1 MLEAAHS
8 LPDDIA
14 ALKAM
19 VLASRAELAARDA
32 ELHNRDLLIEKLKH
46 QLAGLRRQR
55 FGATSEAL
63 DQLELGIEDEE
74 IARAAE
80 VLPEPPAATKSQPKR
95 RPLPD
100 HLPREET
107 VLTPGDRCSAC
118 GDHLKRLGEDV
129 TEELEYIPGRF
140 VVKRIVRPRLACG
153 GCEKFHQAPLP
164 PRPIERGRPGP
175 GLLAHV
181 LVSKYCD
188 HLPLY
193 RQSRIFARDGIE
205 LDRSTLAGWVGKA
218 TALLEPLADAIG
230 RHVLEGQALFA
241 DDTPVKLL
249 APGTGKTATGRAWT
263 YVRDERPWAGEA
275 PPAAWYRFSADRKAA
290 HPKSHLAGFAGWMHT
305 DGYAGF
311 GALARAGPVREVACL
326 AHVRR
331 KFFDVHAAQG
341 SAIAAEALE
350 RIAALYAIEKE
361 ARGQP
366 PENRTAI
373 RKAKAAPCL
382 DELAVAANAAAED
395 LRQDPAGGGD
405 PPCADPPQAP
415 STLYRARLPGDRQQ
429 PGRTRNEA
437 DRARPQELSLHG
449 LGQRRQGRRHRL
461 HPDRDRQAQRRQS
474 AGLACRRPRTHPRL
488 QDQPH
493 RRAAALEH
501 RDASRSGS
509 RRLNSP
515 GQYDRTLTMFKT

>member
-1 MLEAAHS
+1 MLDEART
-8 LPDDIA
+8 LPDNIA

-19 VLASRAELAARDA
+19 VLASRAELR
-32 ELHNRDLLIEKLKH
+32 NRDLLIEKLKH

-55 FGATSEAL
+55 FGTTSEAL

-74 IARAAE
+74 IAQAAE
-80 VLPEPPAATKSQPKR
+80 AVPEPTPGTKRQPKR
-95 RPLPD
+95 RPLPG

-107 VLTPGDRCSAC
+107 HLAPGERCADC
-118 GDHLKRLGEDV
+118 GGRLKRLGEDV

-140 VVKRIVRPRLACG
+140 VVKRIVRPRLTCG

-193 RQSRIFARDGIE
+193 RQSRIFARDGVD

-218 TALLEPLADAIG
+218 TALLEPLADAVG
-230 RHVLEGQALFA
+230 HHVLAGRALFA

-249 APGTGKTATGRAWT
+249 APGAGKTATGRVWT
-263 YVRDERPWAGEA
+263 YVRDERPWNGEA
-275 PPAAWYRFSADRKAA
+275 PPAAWRRFSADRKAA
-290 HPKSHLAGFAGWMHT
+290 HPKDHLEGFAGWMHS

-361 ARGQP
+361 VRSQP
-366 PENRTAI
+366 PERRAAS
-373 RKAKAAPCL
+373 RRASAAPRL
-382 DELAVAANAAAED
+382 DELERWLQAQLPKISAKTPLAAAIRYALTRMKR
-395 LRQDPAGGGD
+395 LRPYLEHGFLEIDNNPAERAMRPITLGRKNYLFMGSSSGGKAAAIAYTLIETTRLND
-405 PPCADPPQAP
+405 VDPQAWLTQVLKRIP
-415 STLYRARLPGDRQQ
+415 DYKINRVDELLPWNTETVADLQ
-429 PGRTRNEA
+429 A
-437 DRARPQELSLHG
+437 DR
-449 LGQRRQGRRHRL
+449 
-461 HPDRDRQAQRRQS
+461 
-474 AGLACRRPRTHPRL
+474 
-488 QDQPH
+488 
-493 RRAAALEH
+493 
-501 RDASRSGS
+501 
-509 RRLNSP
+509 
-515 GQYDRTLTMFKT
+515 

>member
-1 MLEAAHS
+1 MLDEAQA

-19 VLASRAELAARDA
+19 VLASQAELR
-32 ELHNRDLLIEKLKH
+32 NRDLLIEKLKH

-74 IARAAE
+74 IAQAAE
-80 VLPEPPAATKSQPKR
+80 AVPEPMPGTKRQPKR
-95 RPLPD
+95 CPLPG

-107 VLTPGDRCSAC
+107 VLAPGERCADC
-118 GDHLKRLGEDV
+118 GGRLKRLGEDV

-140 VVKRIVRPRLACG
+140 VVKRIVRPRLTCG

-193 RQSRIFARDGIE
+193 RQSRIFARDGVE

-218 TALLEPLADAIG
+218 TALLEPLADAVE
-230 RHVLEGQALFA
+230 RHVLAGRALFA

-249 APGTGKTATGRAWT
+249 APGTGKTATGRVWT
-263 YVRDERPWAGEA
+263 YVRDERPWKGDA

-290 HPKSHLAGFAGWMHT
+290 HPKDHLEGFAGWMHS

-350 RIAALYAIEKE
+350 RIAALYVIEKE

-366 PENRTAI
+366 PDRRAAI
-373 RKAKAAPCL
+373 RRARAAPRL
-382 DELAVAANAAAED
+382 DELVRWLQSQLPKISAKTPLAAAIRHALTRMKR
-395 LRQDPAGGGD
+395 LRPYIDNGFLEIDNNPAERAMRPIALGRKNYLFMGSTSGGKAAAIAYTLIETARLNGIDPQAWLAQVLD
-405 PPCADPPQAP
+405 RIPDYKINRVDELLPWNIAPAADP
-415 STLYRARLPGDRQQ
+415 
-429 PGRTRNEA
+429 EA
-437 DRARPQELSLHG
+437 DR
-449 LGQRRQGRRHRL
+449 
-461 HPDRDRQAQRRQS
+461 
-474 AGLACRRPRTHPRL
+474 
-488 QDQPH
+488 
-493 RRAAALEH
+493 
-501 RDASRSGS
+501 
-509 RRLNSP
+509 
-515 GQYDRTLTMFKT
+515 

>member
-1 MLEAAHS
+1 MLEEAHS
-8 LPDDIA
+8 LPDDIT

-19 VLASRAELAARDA
+19 VLASQAELR
-32 ELHNRDLLIEKLKH
+32 NRDLLIEKLKH

-55 FGATSEAL
+55 FGVTSEAL
-63 DQLELGIEDEE
+63 DQLEFGIEDEE

-80 VLPEPPAATKSQPKR
+80 ALPEPAPSSKHQPKR

-107 VLTPGDRCSAC
+107 VLAPDDHCTAC
-118 GDHLKRLGEDV
+118 GGRLKRLGEDV

-140 VVKRIVRPRLACG
+140 VVKRIVRPRLTCG
-153 GCEKFHQAPLP
+153 GCERFHQAPLP

-193 RQSRIFARDGIE
+193 RQSRIFARENVD

-218 TALLEPLADAIG
+218 TALMEPLADAVG
-230 RHVLEGQALFA
+230 RHVLAGQTLFA

-249 APGTGKTATGRAWT
+249 APGTGKTATGRVWT
-263 YVRDERPWAGEA
+263 YVRDERPWNGEA

-290 HPKSHLAGFAGWMHT
+290 HPKDHLEGFAGWMHS

-311 GALARAGPVREVACL
+311 GALARVGPVREVACL

-366 PENRTAI
+366 PDQRAAI
-373 RKAKAAPCL
+373 RRARAAPRL
-382 DELAVAANAAAED
+382 DELERWLQSQLPRISAKSPLAAAIRYARSIRNEMT
-395 LRQDPAGGGD
+395 LTEPS
-405 PPCADPPQAP
+405 QAP
-415 STLYRARLPGDRQQ
+415 AALYRARLPGDRQQ
-429 PGRTRNEA
+429 PGRTRHQA
-437 DRARPQELSLHG
+437 DCDRPEELPLHG

-461 HPDRDRQAQRRQS
+461 YTDRDRQAQRCGPPS
-474 AGLACRRPRTHPRL
+474 LARPGPRTHTRL
-488 QDQPH
+488 QDQP
-493 RRAAALEH
+493 RR
-501 RDASRSGS
+501 
-509 RRLNSP
+509 
-515 GQYDRTLTMFKT
+515 

>member
-1 MLEAAHS
+1 MLEEAHS

-19 VLASRAELAARDA
+19 VLSSRAEVAARDA
-32 ELHNRDLLIEKLKH
+32 ELRNRDLLIEKLKH

-63 DQLELGIEDEE
+63 DQLELGLEDEE
-74 IARAAE
+74 IARSAEAVAA
-80 VLPEPPAATKSQPKR
+80 PAPASKRQPKR

-107 VLTPGDRCSAC
+107 HLAPPGDRCTDC
-118 GDHLKRLGEDV
+118 GGRLKRLGEDV

-140 VVKRIVRPRLACG
+140 VVKRIVRPRLACS
-153 GCEKFHQAPLP
+153 GCETFHQAPLP
-164 PRPIERGRPGP
+164 SRPIERGRPGP

-193 RQSRIFARDGIE
+193 RQSRIFARDGVD

-218 TALLEPLADAIG
+218 TALLEPLADAVG

-241 DDTPVKLL
+241 DDTSVKLL

-263 YVRDERPWAGEA
+263 YVRDERPWKGEA
-275 PPAAWYRFSADRKAA
+275 SPAAWYRFSADRKAA
-290 HPKSHLAGFAGWMHT
+290 HPKSHLAGYAGWMHS

-350 RIAALYAIEKE
+350 WIAALYAIEKE

-366 PENRTAI
+366 PERRVAI
-373 RKAKAAPCL
+373 RRAGAAPHL
-382 DELAVAANAAAED
+382 DEFERWLQTQLPRISAKTPLAAAIRHALTRLKR
-395 LRQDPAGGGD
+395 LRSYIEHGFLEIDNNPAERAMRPIALGRKNYLFMGSASGG
-405 PPCADPPQAP
+405 
-415 STLYRARLPGDRQQ
+415 
-429 PGRTRNEA
+429 
-437 DRARPQELSLHG
+437 
-449 LGQRRQGRRHRL
+449 
-461 HPDRDRQAQRRQS
+461 
-474 AGLACRRPRTHPRL
+474 
-488 QDQPH
+488 
-493 RRAAALEH
+493 RAAAIAYTLIET
-501 RDASRSGS
+501 A
-509 RRLNSP
+509 RLNDVDPQAWLAQVLERIPDYKINRVDELLPWNCTSTE
-515 GQYDRTLTMFKT
+515 DRKADA

>member
-1 MLEAAHS
+1 MLDEAQA

-19 VLASRAELAARDA
+19 VLASQAELR
-32 ELHNRDLLIEKLKH
+32 NRDLLIEKLKH

-74 IARAAE
+74 IAQAAE
-80 VLPEPPAATKSQPKR
+80 AVPEPTPGTKRQPKR
-95 RPLPD
+95 RPLPG

-107 VLTPGDRCSAC
+107 VLAPGERCADC
-118 GDHLKRLGEDV
+118 GGRLRRLGEDV

-193 RQSRIFARDGIE
+193 RQSRIFARDGVE

-218 TALLEPLADAIG
+218 TALLEPLADAVG
-230 RHVLEGQALFA
+230 RHVLAGQVLFA

-249 APGTGKTATGRAWT
+249 APGTGKTATGRVWT
-263 YVRDERPWAGEA
+263 YVRDERPWKGEA
-275 PPAAWYRFSADRKAA
+275 PPAAWYRFSADRKAE
-290 HPKSHLAGFAGWMHT
+290 HPKAHLADFAGWMHS

-331 KFFDVHAAQG
+331 KFFDVHVAQG

-366 PENRTAI
+366 PERRAAI
-373 RKAKAAPCL
+373 RRAGAAPRL
-382 DELAVAANAAAED
+382 DELERWLQAQLPKISAKTPLAAAIRYALTRMKR
-395 LRQDPAGGGD
+395 LRPYIDNGFLEIDNNPAERAMRPIALGRKNYLFMGSSSGGK
-405 PPCADPPQAP
+405 AAAIAY
-415 STLYRARLPGDRQQ
+415 TLIETARLNDVDPQTWLAQVLDRI
-429 PGRTRNEA
+429 PDYKINRVDELLPWNTEPAAVPEA
-437 DRARPQELSLHG
+437 DR
-449 LGQRRQGRRHRL
+449 
-461 HPDRDRQAQRRQS
+461 
-474 AGLACRRPRTHPRL
+474 
-488 QDQPH
+488 
-493 RRAAALEH
+493 
-501 RDASRSGS
+501 
-509 RRLNSP
+509 
-515 GQYDRTLTMFKT
+515 

>member
-1 MLEAAHS
+1 MTGTRLHDVQALEAALAAS
-8 LPDDIA
+8 EARAAAAEAKASDAEAQVA
-14 ALKAM
+14 ALTLM
-19 VLASRAELAARDA
+19 
-32 ELHNRDLLIEKLKH
+32 IEKLKH

-63 DQLELGIEDEE
+63 DQLELGLEDEE
-74 IARAAE
+74 IARSAE
-80 VLPEPPAATKSQPKR
+80 APPEPTPGIRKQPKR

-107 VLTPGDRCSAC
+107 HLAPPGDRCTDC
-118 GDHLKRLGEDV
+118 GGRLKRLGEDV

-153 GCEKFHQAPLP
+153 GCERFHQAPLP
-164 PRPIERGRPGP
+164 SRPIERGRPGP

-193 RQSRIFARDGIE
+193 RQSRIFARDGVD

-218 TALLEPLADAIG
+218 TALLEPLADAVG
-230 RHVLEGQALFA
+230 RHVLGGQALFA

-263 YVRDERPWAGEA
+263 YVRDERPWKGDAS
-275 PPAAWYRFSADRKAA
+275 PAAWYRFSADRKAA
-290 HPKSHLAGFAGWMHT
+290 HPKSHLAGYAGWMHS

-326 AHVRR
+326 AHARR

-341 SAIAAEALE
+341 STIAAEALE

-366 PENRTAI
+366 P
-373 RKAKAAPCL
+373 
-382 DELAVAANAAAED
+382 
-395 LRQDPAGGGD
+395 
-405 PPCADPPQAP
+405 
-415 STLYRARLPGDRQQ
+415 
-429 PGRTRNEA
+429 
-437 DRARPQELSLHG
+437 
-449 LGQRRQGRRHRL
+449 
-461 HPDRDRQAQRRQS
+461 S
-474 AGLACRRPRTHPRL
+474 A
-488 QDQPH
+488 
-493 RRAAALEH
+493 
-501 RDASRSGS
+501 ASRSAAPRP
-509 RRLNSP
+509 RRTSMSSSAGCKRNCRSSP
-515 GQYDRTLTMFKT
+515 PRPRWRRRSAMR

>member
-1 MLEAAHS
+1 MLEEAHA

-32 ELHNRDLLIEKLKH
+32 ELRNRDLLIGKLRH

-63 DQLELGIEDEE
+63 DQLELGLEDEE

-80 VLPEPPAATKSQPKR
+80 APPEPTAASKTQPKR

-100 HLPREET
+100 HLPREEM

-118 GDHLKRLGEDV
+118 GNRLKRLGEDV
-129 TEELEYIPGRF
+129 AEELEYVPGRF

-153 GCEKFHQAPLP
+153 GCETFHQAPLP

-193 RQSRIFARDGIE
+193 RQSRIFARDGVE

-230 RHVLEGQALFA
+230 RHVLAGRALFA
-241 DDTPVKLL
+241 DDTPVKML

-263 YVRDERPWAGEA
+263 YVRDERPWNGEA

-290 HPKSHLAGFAGWMHT
+290 HPKGHLEGFAGWMHS

-331 KFFDVHAAQG
+331 RPAPDLIRG
-341 SAIAAEALE
+341 SSTSMPP
-350 RIAALYAIEKE
+350 R
-361 ARGQP
+361 ARRSP
-366 PENRTAI
+366 PGRWNGS
-373 RKAKAAPCL
+373 P
-382 DELAVAANAAAED
+382 
-395 LRQDPAGGGD
+395 
-405 PPCADPPQAP
+405 P
-415 STLYRARLPGDRQQ
+415 STPSRRKPAASRPSAVLPSDK
-429 PGRTRNEA
+429 PGPNHVST
-437 DRARPQELSLHG
+437 SS
-449 LGQRRQGRRHRL
+449 
-461 HPDRDRQAQRRQS
+461 S
-474 AGLACRRPRTHPRL
+474 AGCKRSCRRSPPRPRW
-488 QDQPH
+488 
-493 RRAAALEH
+493 RR
-501 RDASRSGS
+501 RSAM
-509 RRLNSP
+509 RSP
-515 GQYDRTLTMFKT
+515 GSSASGPISNTASWRSTTTRPSAR